1 MKFLLP
7 LFICLPL
14 FGVNL
19 LNYNVYDRQD
29 RVDIML
35 SFDAAYSGNITQD
48 IKQGIVLINLDGV
61 NSKKEET
68 RELNSNL
75 VKKILLSPQKNKTS
89 IMLETKESVD
99 INFANINN
107 KIGLRI
113 RIIPKGANLTSSTPL
128 NLINEANTT
137 VATKNSSL
145 DGVDLTNYMI
155 VLFIL
160 LAILI
165 ALWWFKKYYLLKGT
179 PNFAGFKVI
188 FQRPLDRSNQF
199 IVLEYENK
207 RYTMIIGNSN
217 LILEKEELAE
227 ESTTQK
233 KEPKERSFDAF
244 FEENKKRL
252 QNLLNK
258 KTN

>member
-61 NSKKEET
+61 SSKKEET
-68 RELNSNL
+68 RDLNSNL

-137 VATKNSSL
+137 VATKNSS
-145 DGVDLTNYMI
+145 
-155 VLFIL
+155 
-160 LAILI
+160 
-165 ALWWFKKYYLLKGT
+165 
-179 PNFAGFKVI
+179 
-188 FQRPLDRSNQF
+188 QRPLDRSNQF

-233 KEPKERSFDAF
+233 KESKERSFDAF